1 MTQRYLKYTIDATA
15 GQRTSFI
22 NLARD
27 LSAVNR
33 QLFRQC
39 RNYKI
44 KSIRIADDDGHK
56 YVQLGCAPNTWAMK
70 NSLKRAYNRWN
81 EMNAQVLDP
90 LAPDQ
95 KSLKAKWNDF
105 KPYLS
110 SLHMQVVEASSGGTL
125 ESVEDIN
132 GANLNY
138 GEWAHSE
145 FESPDGTSSVDGYK
159 VGVLGAHVGSPGSFT
174 YVGLI
179 ESYGDTRGTVNAQEP
194 NTDVSVASDDPLLNL
209 MDAGTQF
216 DEIAE
221 NIINENDRPPY
232 KLEFTSGSG
241 LGRAYVG
248 GSGNLPGPM
257 MFGEANPNEYKDSHT
272 FYNIDIPLGVIRIDH
287 ELEAGEPDTNFSVI
301 IEVAP
306 GGYKGVH
313 SEALV

>member
-1 MTQRYLKYTIDATA
+1 MTQRYFKYTIDASTN
-15 GQRTSFI
+15 QRTSFI

-44 KSIRIADDDGHK
+44 KSIRVADDDGHK

-70 NSLKRAYNRWN
+70 NSLKRAYNRWK
-81 EMNAQVLDP
+81 EMNDQVLD
-90 LAPDQ
+90 DQ
-95 KSLKAKWNDF
+95 PSLKSRWSDF

-110 SLHMQVVEASSGGTL
+110 PLHMQVVEAGSGGTI
-125 ESVEDIN
+125 ESVEDMN
-132 GANLNY
+132 GNKINY
-138 GEWAHSE
+138 GEWVHSE

-159 VGVLGAHVGSPGSFT
+159 VGVLGGHLGSPGSYQ

-179 ESYGDTRGTVNAQEP
+179 ESYGDTRGTVNSQVP
-194 NTDVSVASDDPLLNL
+194 NTDVTVASDDPLLNL
-209 MDAGTQF
+209 LDAGTQF

-248 GSGNLPGPM
+248 GSANLPVPL
-257 MFGEANPNEYKDSHT
+257 MFGESNPNEYKDSHT

-306 GGYKGVH
+306 GNYKGVH